1 MASVELPLAGG
12 IAAPPQFAG
21 SGPQIAGSARPDWS
35 TATARG
41 KAKDSK
47 QTYKVAES
55 VRGETII
62 QFQGLKAELSLK
74 LQ

>member
-21 SGPQIAGSARPDWS
+21 SDHRSLAAPVQTWS